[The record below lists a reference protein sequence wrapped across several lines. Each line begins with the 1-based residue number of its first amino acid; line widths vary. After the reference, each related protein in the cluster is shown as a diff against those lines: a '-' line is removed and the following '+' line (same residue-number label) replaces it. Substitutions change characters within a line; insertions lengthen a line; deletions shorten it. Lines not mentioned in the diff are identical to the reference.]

1 MKLISY
7 RREGKEGYGL
17 VRDGGI
23 VDLGARIGG
32 AFPTLQSAIAGL
44 ALSRIEDEAGSEADF
59 GLDEVEIMFPVT
71 APEKILCIGRN
82 YRGYHE
88 VVADGG
94 PEWPSVFPRF
104 PSSFAA
110 HGEPILKPRESDQL
124 DFEGELGV
132 VIGKAGRRIPED
144 RAMDYVA
151 GYIVMNEGSVR
162 DWLRRGTQN
171 CPGKNFYRAGAIG
184 PWMATADEVGD
195 IGDLRIRTRVDGE
208 LRQDGSTALMIF
220 KVPFLIAHI
229 SRFTWLE
236 PGDMIATGSPGGSA
250 ASEDAPR
257 WLRAGQEVEIE
268 IERVGVLNNP
278 VAAE

>member
-1 MKLISY
+1 MKLMSY
-7 RREGKEGYGL
+7 RRAGKEGYGV

-32 AFPTLQSAIAGL
+32 EFPTLQSAIAGL
-44 ALSRIEDEAGSEADF
+44 ALSRIEAEAEKAPDF
-59 GLDEVEIMFPVT
+59 ALGEVEAMFPIT

-88 VVADGG
+88 VQQDGG

-144 RAMDYVA
+144 RAMDYIA
-151 GYIVMNEGSVR
+151 GYTVINEGSVR
-162 DWLRRGTQN
+162 DWQSRGTQN

-208 LRQDGSTALMIF
+208 LRQDGSTAMMIF
-220 KVPFLIAHI
+220 RVPFLIAHI

-250 ASEDAPR
+250 VSEDSPR
-257 WLRAGQEVEIE
+257 WLRPGQQIEVEV
-268 IERVGVLNNP
+268 ERIGVLRNK

>member
-7 RREGKEGYGL
+7 RRAGGEGYGV

-32 AFPTLQSAIAGL
+32 EFPTLQSAIAGL
-44 ALSRIEDEAGSEADF
+44 ALSRIEAAAGGQPDF
-59 GLDEVEIMFPVT
+59 ALDEVEFMFPVT
-71 APEKILCIGRN
+71 APGKILCIGRN

-88 VVADGG
+88 VVAGG
-94 PEWPSVFPRF
+94 DPEWPSVFPRF

-110 HGEPILKPRESDQL
+110 HGEPVLKPRVSDEL
-124 DFEGELGV
+124 DFEGELC
-132 VIGKAGRRIPED
+132 VILGKAGRHIPED

-151 GYIVMNEGSVR
+151 GYTAMNEGSVR
-162 DWLRRGTQN
+162 DWQSRGTQN
-171 CPGKNFYRAGAIG
+171 CPGKNFYRSGAIG
-184 PWMATADEVGD
+184 PWMVTADEVGD
-195 IGDLRIRTRVDGE
+195 IGDLAIRTRVDGE
-208 LRQDGSTALMIF
+208 LRQDGSTAMMIF
-220 KVPFLIAHI
+220 EVPFLIAHI

-257 WLRAGQEVEIE
+257 WLRPGQQVEIE
-268 IERVGVLNNP
+268 VERIGVLKNP

>member
-7 RREGKEGYGL
+7 RRGGKEGYG
-17 VRDGGI
+17 VVKDGGI

-32 AFPTLQSAIAGL
+32 EFPTLQSAIAGL
-44 ALSRIEDEAGSEADF
+44 ALSRIEEEAGAGADF
-59 GLDEVEIMFPVT
+59 ALDEVEFMFPIT

-132 VIGKAGRRIPED
+132 IIGKAGRRIPEG
-144 RAMDYVA
+144 RAMDHVA
-151 GYIVMNEGSVR
+151 GYTVMNEGSVR
-162 DWLRRGTQN
+162 DWQSRGTQN

-184 PWMATADEVGD
+184 PCMVTADEVGD
-195 IGDLRIRTRVDGE
+195 IGDLKIRTRVDGE
-208 LRQDGSTALMIF
+208 TRQDGSTAMMIF
-220 KVPFLIAHI
+220 KLPFLIAHI

-250 ASEDAPR
+250 VSEEAPR
-257 WLRAGQEVEIE
+257 WLRAGQEVEVE
-268 IERVGVLNNP
+268 IERVGVLKNK

>member
-7 RREGKEGYGL
+7 RREGKEGYGV

-23 VDLGARIGG
+23 VDLAARMDD

-44 ALSRIEDEAGSEADF
+44 ALSRIEGEAGAAADF
-59 GLDEVEIMFPVT
+59 ALDEVEIMFPIT

-88 VVADGG
+88 VLADGG
-94 PEWPSVFPRF
+94 PKWPSVFPRY

-110 HGEPILKPRESDQL
+110 HGEPILRPRVSEQL
-124 DFEGELGV
+124 DFEGELC
-132 VIGKAGRRIPED
+132 VILGKAGRHIPEE
-144 RAMDYVA
+144 RAMDHVA
-151 GYIVMNEGSVR
+151 GYTVMNEGSVR
-162 DWLRRGTQN
+162 DWQSRGTQN

-184 PWMATADEVGD
+184 PWMVTVDEVGD
-195 IGDLRIRTRVDGE
+195 IGDLRIRSRVDGE
-208 LRQDGSTALMIF
+208 TRQDGSTAMMIF

-250 ASEDAPR
+250 VSEEEPR
-257 WLRAGQEVEIE
+257 WLRPGQEVEIE
-268 IERVGVLNNP
+268 VERVGVLRNR